1 MPGKWIPAPW
11 TRYPVTASMATR
23 ECLSSAAWN
32 HARVSSD
39 PAVARLNG
47 SNGPTGLVDPGRS
60 ARFAF
65 SARLTLFSG
74 AGAKA
79 EAAPIRVTMAKI
91 GLMV

>member
-65 SARLTLFSG
+65 SARLTCGF
-74 AGAKA
+74 
-79 EAAPIRVTMAKI
+79 
-91 GLMV
+91 GLSLIDHRCQQRGEGTNIQE